1 MDTDLKLQNTLIT
14 NMGTVEERIQKSE
27 TRIFKAVFPSTTN
40 HYDTLFGGT
49 ALHLMDEVAFI
60 CATRF
65 SRKKVVT
72 ISTGQIDFKKAIPAG
87 TLIELVAKVD
97 SVGRTSC
104 KIHVDIFMEQMY
116 SELRETVVSGTF
128 SFVAVDENKKPTPI
142 LDDLD

>member
-1 MDTDLKLQNTLIT
+1 MKSIEDRIT
-14 NMGTVEERIQKSE
+14 KSE
-27 TRIFKAVFPSTTN
+27 THIFKAVFPSTTN

-72 ISTGQIDFKKAIPAG
+72 ISTGQIDFKKAIPSG
-87 TLIELVAKVD
+87 TLIELVAKVIN
-97 SVGRTSC
+97 VGRTSC

-142 LDDLD
+142 LD

>member
-1 MDTDLKLQNTLIT
+1 
-14 NMGTVEERIQKSE
+14 MGTLEERIIKSE
-27 TRIFKAVFPSTTN
+27 THIFKAVFPSTTN

-87 TLIELVAKVD
+87 TLIELIAKVD
-97 SVGRTSC
+97 SVGKTSC

-142 LDDLD
+142 LDDLE

>member
-1 MDTDLKLQNTLIT
+1 
-14 NMGTVEERIQKSE
+14 MGTIEERILKSE

-87 TLIELVAKVD
+87 TLNELVAKVD

>member
-1 MDTDLKLQNTLIT
+1 LKLQNTLII
-14 NMGTVEERIQKSE
+14 NMGTIEERIQKSE
-27 TRIFKAVFPSTTN
+27 THIFKAVFPSTTN

>member
-1 MDTDLKLQNTLIT
+1 MDTDLKLQNTLII

>member
-1 MDTDLKLQNTLIT
+1 
-14 NMGTVEERIQKSE
+14 MGTVEERIQKSE

-116 SELRETVVSGTF
+116 SELRESVVSGTF

-142 LDDLD
+142 LDDLE

>member
-1 MDTDLKLQNTLIT
+1 
-14 NMGTVEERIQKSE
+14 MGTIEERILKSE

>member
-1 MDTDLKLQNTLIT
+1 
-14 NMGTVEERIQKSE
+14 MGTIEERILKSE
-27 TRIFKAVFPSTTN
+27 THIFKAVFPSTTN

-87 TLIELVAKVD
+87 TLIELVAKVM

-116 SELRETVVSGTF
+116 CELRETVVSGTF
-128 SFVAVDENKKPTPI
+128 SFVAVDENKTPVPI
-142 LDDLD
+142 LDDLEL

>member
-1 MDTDLKLQNTLIT
+1 
-14 NMGTVEERIQKSE
+14 MGTVEERILKSE

-142 LDDLD
+142 LDNLE

>member
-1 MDTDLKLQNTLIT
+1 
-14 NMGTVEERIQKSE
+14 MGTLEERISKAE
-27 TRIFKAVFPSTTN
+27 THIFKAVFPSTTN

-142 LDDLD
+142 LD

>member
-1 MDTDLKLQNTLIT
+1 M
-14 NMGTVEERIQKSE
+14 NMGTLEERIVKSE

-142 LDDLD
+142 LDDLE

>member
-1 MDTDLKLQNTLIT
+1 MTL
-14 NMGTVEERIQKSE
+14 EERIQASKTS
-27 TRIFKAVFPSTTN
+27 IFKAVFPSTTN

>member
-1 MDTDLKLQNTLIT
+1 
-14 NMGTVEERIQKSE
+14 MGTLEERIVKSE
-27 TRIFKAVFPSTTN
+27 THIFKAVFPSTTN

-142 LDDLD
+142 LDDLE

>member
-1 MDTDLKLQNTLIT
+1 
-14 NMGTVEERIQKSE
+14 MGTLEERISKSE
-27 TRIFKAVFPSTTN
+27 THIFKAVFPSTTN

-128 SFVAVDENKKPTPI
+128 SFVAVDENKKPMPI
-142 LDDLD
+142 LD

>member
-1 MDTDLKLQNTLIT
+1 
-14 NMGTVEERIQKSE
+14 MGTLEERIIKSE
-27 TRIFKAVFPSTTN
+27 THIFKAVFPSTTN

-87 TLIELVAKVD
+87 TLIELVAKVIN
-97 SVGRTSC
+97 VGRTSC

-116 SELRETVVSGTF
+116 SEQRETVVSGTF

-142 LDDLD
+142 VD

>member
-1 MDTDLKLQNTLIT
+1 
-14 NMGTVEERIQKSE
+14 MGTVEARIKKSE

>member
-1 MDTDLKLQNTLIT
+1 MDTDLKLQNTLNT